1 MDGVHRSPRRHR
13 FNRRRQRRRS
23 GVDTAASSQS
33 DGMDSY
39 VKTSSTADFLEH
51 LLKYRRRPAKTSDPG
66 TLFFFALLITAV
78 PSCTMLISMRLFLFS
93 FATLIG
99 SGGWVFSRNYGAN
112 HGNRNSAICGATVKL
127 RTANEFPGKNIDF
140 AIAWPVQSRFSGL
153 TCFYTQRNLL

>member
-66 TLFFFALLITAV
+66 TLFFFCLINHSRTELYHVDLYAIV
-78 PSCTMLISMRLFLFS
+78 SFFFCNAHWQWWLGFFS
-93 FATLIG
+93 
-99 SGGWVFSRNYGAN
+99 
-112 HGNRNSAICGATVKL
+112 
-127 RTANEFPGKNIDF
+127 
-140 AIAWPVQSRFSGL
+140 
-153 TCFYTQRNLL
+153 